1 MFWDFLFPHNEIF
14 EIDFL
19 LSIGLQDQIAA
30 HNKKKCTKHNICW
43 NQTEIEKGPT
53 KKKKKHWV
61 KKYESSNWS
70 IIIAYALLLFQNYR
84 R

>member
-53 KKKKKHWV
+53 KKKKTNKQTTELKNMKAV
-61 KKYESSNWS
+61 
-70 IIIAYALLLFQNYR
+70 IGV
-84 R
+84 

>member
-53 KKKKKHWV
+53 KKKKNI
-61 KKYESSNWS
+61 ESKNMKAV
-70 IIIAYALLLFQNYR
+70 IGV
-84 R
+84 

>member
-43 NQTEIEKGPT
+43 SQTEI
-53 KKKKKHWV
+53 
-61 KKYESSNWS
+61 
-70 IIIAYALLLFQNYR
+70 
-84 R
+84 